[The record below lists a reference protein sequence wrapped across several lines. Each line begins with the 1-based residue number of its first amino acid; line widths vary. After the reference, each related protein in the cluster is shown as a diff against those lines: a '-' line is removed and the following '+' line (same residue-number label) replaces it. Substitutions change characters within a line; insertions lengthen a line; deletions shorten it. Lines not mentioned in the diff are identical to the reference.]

1 MGSGVTIR
9 ISNPTLLNGRYH
21 GRVLVSQYPG
31 QIMARYTGFF
41 KVAASVNN
49 FQQLLSELL
58 ESCNFNI
65 IYQAGDYLMAREI
78 PGKVAYHQLV
88 TVEVLVDKTMATN
101 QEVQMNFVIKNEEL
115 PLQVDNHCYQVFN
128 QVNQAVQD
136 ASCWKL
142 IEVTAS

>member
-1 MGSGVTIR
+1 MIR

-88 TVEVLVDKTMATN
+88 TVEVLFDKTMATN

-136 ASCWKL
+136 ASYWKL
-142 IEVTAS
+142 IEVAAS

>member
-1 MGSGVTIR
+1 MIR

-136 ASCWKL
+136 ASYWKL
-142 IEVTAS
+142 IEVAAS

>member
-1 MGSGVTIR
+1 MIR
-9 ISNPTLLNGRYH
+9 INNPTLLDERYH
-21 GRVLVSQYPG
+21 GRVLISKYLG

-78 PGKVAYHQLV
+78 PGKVAFHQLV
-88 TVEVLVDKTMATN
+88 TVEVLVDKTLATN
-101 QEVQMNFVIKNEEL
+101 HEVQMNFVIKNEEL
-115 PLQVDNHCYQVFN
+115 PIHLDNYCRQMFELIKQSIESSRH
-128 QVNQAVQD
+128 
-136 ASCWKL
+136 WHL
-142 IEVTAS
+142 IESIAG

>member
-1 MGSGVTIR
+1 MIR

-142 IEVTAS
+142 IEVAAS